1 MSFPSSTLT
10 SGFQAHNND
19 FGLGHNGVRIS
30 LNYFDGIPD
39 QGLLNALPNNY
50 LKLYF
55 KSLLKRDNTTKEKA
69 LNELLSALDGEEDGK
84 ESQFGNDIFLL
95 CWSQVYAKM
104 VVNESKNVRVSGH
117 LLTIKLI
124 NLLQKGVNKFLKDF
138 IPLILLGTCDLDPIV
153 SKSCIENLRSC
164 FDNNEKKLNSLW
176 SVFSGEIL
184 DLVREIVVVESSE
197 TLSDE
202 RYTSREEI
210 EFKYNRTLS
219 AAIGLLLNVI
229 ERGFDRGQS
238 HTEDKEK
245 LVTILHS
252 DSLWKA
258 FNLKSPHNLKICQSI
273 VRLIDVLYRS
283 TEFFSEN
290 KDIFKLAV
298 RRLFKAMAQLNQKNA
313 VSFNALTPQILQLLV
328 TLSNY
333 KRGRIWSYDKNSAE
347 RLRNFLFAAG
357 KSTVPGYYHHML
369 ELYKTTSTIETVK
382 VSLEDS
388 GTWMEIWQKSLAEL
402 SSKPFLGRH
411 AADILLDFWES
422 YCMFLENQ
430 PNEARSR
437 LQSDITSNLSL
448 DKKLNLKQSE
458 NSVLLPIFAKYT
470 DPIVLQREIERH
482 ISEDDSE
489 ASRYAVGN
497 LITLLLECPKCE
509 ESLSSLA
516 TFIFDHIPQDTTS
529 IKPAILAIISA
540 LLDADKQNLMK
551 IVDKFIFEMATW
563 LESETFKPL
572 SELVIKYS
580 NSHYFNEEDNNSLT
594 SLEDFFIGLCAL
606 DIPRGSIASF
616 LMKLNSR
623 ALGLLLTSSHEV
635 REFVNSYVQE
645 YSYGDDDNNIAGF
658 FNSNLINE
666 DNILLFFENS
676 VSNDHLAD
684 FCQYAGGLRDSL
696 KLVLFERTEFLS
708 LTMFTISDEVTS
720 EVYGMLLPFMEH
732 SSKGEYIMAK
742 LVSILVDHVKRADD
756 ISDIL
761 LNDRDSL
768 HLKVASK
775 VLDIR
780 PELISHFIP
789 DNIDKYLSAHI
800 PHIDSRISLVN
811 ELALNTFLLP
821 TGSPSLSNLEK
832 WLGLIK
838 YGLFIDR
845 LLSMRPDFLDD
856 RILVLLTILVEISND
871 YNCISPFP
879 DIRFSE
885 FQNTLFKKP
894 DVCTI
899 SLESV
904 IEHLTNTLADKYS
917 IISSLLSGNHPVA
930 TFYKSRVLFKLLQN
944 EVDTVSRS
952 TLTKFVPNIES
963 SVSKVLRSKEGGQQ
977 DLLLQCSILLFLLKR
992 LSTDESL
999 TKLRTL
1005 LASQCIGVNASD
1017 LLKENNR
1024 TLQSLILLGNVLQVD
1039 LGETDAGDFVPIAPQ
1054 RLNMMLNTFCKWLD
1068 SDVIYEV
1075 EFSTARLALLRFCS
1089 LMLKLPSIRN
1099 NTNLEIFQFA
1109 TRLLIDSLGVCQ
1121 LDDTPNLL
1129 ELRFYCLELYN
1140 VWTSCS
1146 EFAESFE
1153 DKDDI
1158 YDGVVQLA
1166 LINYNFEVNNQVA
1179 VNFYRPLTQIL
1190 THDIKTKILLPYYD
1204 SYMDYFVNAT
1214 GKLDQICQYRV
1225 IFTVLNLLIGEKQTD
1240 AVVEYELLHQKLSSQ
1255 TTKSR
1260 SNVSN
1265 VDSDDE
1271 ELDSSD
1277 DDSADSAFKI
1287 PAGIVSKLDDDM
1299 PVEYL
1304 QYADKARFILYMW
1317 SWKLA
1322 LRFFEGASYNLRQ
1335 LYINQLKMSNLVER
1349 MYDFLADQID
1359 QINTK
1364 DMKRVLDDH
1373 QLSKYDAIAGEFNTN
1388 NEELLE
1394 ESKFLLPHI
1403 LYKLFDNMGSLTSK
1417 WFLNI
1422 RDRSVREK
1430 FDKFVSHYI
1439 SPVIITAELDNVASK
1454 INRLAEK
1461 NSALTIK
1468 VNRVLNEIKAGYLI
1482 DEQRLEISF
1491 KLPND
1496 YPLSNVQVVGVSRV
1510 GITEQKWKQWIMSTQ
1525 HVITGMNGTVLDSLE
1540 LFARNVNLQFSGYEE
1555 CAICYSILHAVDGKL
1570 PTKVCPTCHNNFHGA
1585 CLYKW
1590 FRSSGNNT
1598 CPLCRSEIPFRR
1610 QI

>member
-1 MSFPSSTLT
+1 MSFPTSTLS
-10 SGFQAHNND
+10 SGLQAHDND

-39 QGLLNALPNNY
+39 QSLLNALPNNY

-69 LNELLSALDGEEDGK
+69 LSELLSSLDGEVDGK

-95 CWSQVYAKM
+95 CWSQVYAKT

-124 NLLQKGVNKFLKDF
+124 SLLQKKVNKFLRDF
-138 IPLILLGTCDLDPIV
+138 IPLILLGTCDLDPVV
-153 SKSCIENLRSC
+153 SKSCIENLKSC

-184 DLVREIVVVESSE
+184 DLVREITVVESRD

-202 RYTSREEI
+202 RYTSKEET
-210 EFKYNRTLS
+210 EFKYNRILS

-229 ERGFDRGQS
+229 ERSFNTEQF

-273 VRLIDVLYRS
+273 TRLIDVLYRS
-283 TEFFSEN
+283 TDFFNEN

-298 RRLFKAMAQLNQKNA
+298 RRLFKVMAQLNQKNA
-313 VSFNALTPQILQLLV
+313 VSFNVLTPQIIQLLV
-328 TLSNY
+328 TLSDY
-333 KRGRIWSYDKNSAE
+333 KRGKIWSYDKNSAE
-347 RLRNFLFAAG
+347 RLRNFLIAAG
-357 KSTVPGYYHHML
+357 RSTVPGYYHYML
-369 ELYKTTSTIETVK
+369 ELYETTSTIEPVK
-382 VSLEDS
+382 VALEDN
-388 GTWMEIWQKSLAEL
+388 GAWMEIWQKSLSEL
-402 SSKPFLGRH
+402 GSKPFLGRH
-411 AADILLDFWES
+411 ATDILIDFWEN
-422 YCMFLENQ
+422 YCKFLENQ
-430 PNEARSR
+430 PNEFKSR

-448 DKKLNLKQSE
+448 DKKLNLKQPE
-458 NSVLLPIFAKYT
+458 NSILLPIFTKYA
-470 DPIVLQREIERH
+470 DPIVVQGEIERC
-482 ISEDDSE
+482 ILEDDSE

-497 LITLLLECPKCE
+497 LITLLLNCPKCE
-509 ESLSSLA
+509 ESLSNLA
-516 TFIFDHIPQDTTS
+516 TFIFDHILQDTAS
-529 IKPAILAIISA
+529 IKPAIFAIISA
-540 LLDADKQNLMK
+540 LLDADKQNLAE

-563 LESETFKPL
+563 LEPETFTPL
-572 SELVIKYS
+572 SELVIKYT
-580 NSHYFNEEDNNSLT
+580 NSHYFNGEDNNSLT

-606 DIPRGSIASF
+606 DISRGSIASF
-616 LMKLNSR
+616 LMALNPR
-623 ALGLLLTSSHEV
+623 ALDPLLTSSHEI
-635 REFVNSYVQE
+635 REFVNSYIQE
-645 YSYGDDDNNIAGF
+645 YSYDDDNIAGF

-666 DNILLFFENS
+666 NNIVLLFENS

-684 FCQYAGGLRDSL
+684 FCQYAGGLRDNL

-708 LTMFTISDEVTS
+708 LTMFTISDEVTT
-720 EVYGMLLPFMEH
+720 EVYDMLLPFMEH
-732 SSKGEYIMAK
+732 SSKREYILERLA
-742 LVSILVDHVKRADD
+742 SILVDQVKRADD

-761 LNDRDSL
+761 LNDQNSL
-768 HLKVASK
+768 YLKVASK

-780 PELISHFIP
+780 PELINHFIP
-789 DNIDKYLSAHI
+789 DSTDEYLSISI
-800 PHIDSRISLVN
+800 PHIDSRISLIN

-821 TGSPSLSNLEK
+821 TGSPSLSSLEK
-832 WLGLIK
+832 WLELIK

-845 LLSMRPDFLDD
+845 LLSIRPDLLED
-856 RILVLLTILVEISND
+856 RVLVLLTMLVEISND
-871 YNCISPFP
+871 HNCISPFP

-885 FQNTLFKKP
+885 YQNTLFKKS
-894 DVCTI
+894 DACSI

-904 IEHLTNTLADKYS
+904 IEHLTGTSEGQDTITSL
-917 IISSLLSGNHPVA
+917 LLSGTHPVA
-930 TFYKSRVLFKLLQN
+930 IFYKSRVLFRLLQN
-944 EVDTVSRS
+944 EVDIMSRS
-952 TLTKFVPNIES
+952 TLIRLVPSIES
-963 SVSKVLRSKEGGQQ
+963 SVSKVLRSKEGDQQ
-977 DLLLQCSILLFLLKR
+977 KQLLHCSILLTLLKR
-992 LSTDESL
+992 LGTDESL

-1024 TLQSLILLGNVLQVD
+1024 TLQSLILLGNILQVD
-1039 LGETDAGDFVPIAPQ
+1039 LEETNAGDFMPIVPQ
-1054 RLNMMLNTFCKWLD
+1054 RLNMMLNTFNKWLD
-1068 SDVIYEV
+1068 SDVVYEA
-1075 EFSTARLALLRFCS
+1075 EFSITRLALLRFCT
-1089 LMLKLPSIRN
+1089 LMLKLPSVRN

-1121 LDDTPNLL
+1121 LDDTTNLL
-1129 ELRFYCLELYN
+1129 ELRFYCLQLYD

-1146 EFAESFE
+1146 ELTEDFE
-1153 DKDDI
+1153 DRNDI
-1158 YDGVVQLA
+1158 FDGVIQLA
-1166 LINYNFEVNNQVA
+1166 LIKYDFEVNNQVA

-1204 SYMDYFVNAT
+1204 SFLDYFVDAT
-1214 GKLDQICQYRV
+1214 GKLDRICQYRM
-1225 IFTVLNLLIGEKQTD
+1225 IFSVLDLLIGEKQTD
-1240 AVVEYELLHQKLSSQ
+1240 AVVEYELLHQKLSGQ
-1255 TTKSR
+1255 TTNNR
-1260 SNVSN
+1260 SNVAN
-1265 VDSDDE
+1265 VGSDDDELDRSDDE
-1271 ELDSSD
+1271 N
-1277 DDSADSAFKI
+1277 ADNEFKI
-1287 PAGIVSKLDDDM
+1287 PVGIVSKLDDGM

-1304 QYADKARFILYMW
+1304 QYADKAKFILYMW

-1322 LRFFEGASYNLRQ
+1322 LKFFEGVSYNLRQ

-1349 MYDFLADQID
+1349 MYDFIADQID
-1359 QINTK
+1359 QVNTK
-1364 DMKRVLDDH
+1364 GMKRVLDDY
-1373 QLSKYDAIAGEFNTN
+1373 QLSEYDPVAGEFNTN

-1422 RDRSVREK
+1422 RDRSVRER

-1439 SPVIITAELDNVASK
+1439 SPVIITTELDNVASK

-1461 NSALTIK
+1461 NSALSIK

-1491 KLPND
+1491 KLPNN

-1510 GITEQKWKQWIMSTQ
+1510 GISEQKWKQWIMSTQ

-1540 LFARNVNLQFSGYEE
+1540 LFARNVNLQFSGFEE

-1598 CPLCRSEIPFRR
+1598 CPLCRSEIPFRK
-1610 QI
+1610 QM